1 MSSAA
6 SKTKVINLAGD
17 DEFVQEVEKVEEKIL
32 SGSLKGE
39 SSKGE
44 DENGYSLETYIEV
57 NVEGDLDEIEL
68 RPRDYDKEFWKPLL
82 DGDYGGSNAV
92 NVVFNEDKIVEG
104 GGDNKAKVEKPED
117 YNPWMGGGG
126 LPGEVNKIRGPTRY
140 KSKSTSRIITAVYKA
155 KFGDLGRHQ

>member
-57 NVEGDLDEIEL
+57 NV
-68 RPRDYDKEFWKPLL
+68 
-82 DGDYGGSNAV
+82 
-92 NVVFNEDKIVEG
+92 
-104 GGDNKAKVEKPED
+104 
-117 YNPWMGGGG
+117 
-126 LPGEVNKIRGPTRY
+126 
-140 KSKSTSRIITAVYKA
+140 
-155 KFGDLGRHQ
+155 